1 MVDWKIIKKLG
12 LSFPGWFINEQG
24 EFIAHQKAN
33 VYFNISTCESELD
46 VKCKVLEWFS
56 RPACKSTPFR
66 RVVEN
71 TALHIFFLNG
81 INEYLGTGFSV
92 EDMREIY
99 TYLGNACNHQK
110 TIRFIES
117 GYDMAVLR
125 EQRRIYFGE
134 DDHD

>member
-1 MVDWKIIKKLG
+1 MVEWEIIKKLG
-12 LSFPGWFINEQG
+12 RSFPGWFISSHG

-33 VYFNISTCESELD
+33 VYFNIQICESELD

-66 RVVEN
+66 RAVEN
-71 TALHIFFLNG
+71 TALHIFFMNG
-81 INEYLGTGFSV
+81 INEYLGTRFSV

-99 TYLGNACNHQK
+99 TCLGNACNHQK

-117 GYDMAVLR
+117 GYDMAVLE
-125 EQRRIYFGE
+125 EQE
-134 DDHD
+134 